1 MLMGLHA
8 GWPVPGGAHVRGAVR
23 AERTEQPVGGEAGL
37 EGFPEE
43 VAFELGTE
51 G

>member
-1 MLMGLHA
+1 ML
-8 GWPVPGGAHVRGAVR
+8 GGARVHGAVR
-23 AERTEQPVGGEAGL
+23 AERTEQPVGEGAEL